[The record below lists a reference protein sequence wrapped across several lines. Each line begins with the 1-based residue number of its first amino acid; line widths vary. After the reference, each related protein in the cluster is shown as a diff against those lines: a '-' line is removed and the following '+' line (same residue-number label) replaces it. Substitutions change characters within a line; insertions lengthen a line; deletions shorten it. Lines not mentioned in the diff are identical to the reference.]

1 MEAYFMPRRVP
12 TVHTVD
18 PQVAAAAAAQ
28 HRDDN
33 ILQALDTQFSV
44 DQEHVIDIMSEYW
57 GPYSS

>member
-1 MEAYFMPRRVP
+1 MPRRVP